1 MPSRRSYLAG
11 AGSMIAAAAGC
22 TSGGDE
28 TPDGDVT
35 PTDDGKTSTNDGETP
50 TPPPDGVELADI
62 GARKAVTYESTLGS
76 GGVLAAE
83 GRQYVVASVVTG
95 VETTAAAFALAA
107 SGESYD
113 PGLPDTAGGLNRSVA
128 GRSGQPLGSGGFD
141 PGETA
146 VLAFVV
152 PSPLSAPAAEIR
164 YDGDAG
170 PWPLGGSA
178 RRTLAAPE
186 PRYELA
192 SFEAPETV
200 DQGRSLSASVTVR
213 NVSDTDGR
221 FLAALYWPTE
231 LADDDESHLLERS
244 VAAGETATFERSIDT
259 RYTTSEDGP
268 VSLRLRGHVAAERTV
283 RVTGAETPS

>member
-22 TSGGDE
+22 TLGVPA

-35 PTDDGKTSTNDGETP
+35 PTDDGETP

-107 SGESYD
+107 GDETYD

-128 GRSGQPLGSGGFD
+128 GRSGQPLGGEFN
-141 PGETA
+141 PGSTA
-146 VLAFVV
+146 ILAFVV

-164 YDGDAG
+164 C
-170 PWPLGGSA
+170 
-178 RRTLAAPE
+178 RR
-186 PRYELA
+186 R
-192 SFEAPETV
+192 
-200 DQGRSLSASVTVR
+200 
-213 NVSDTDGR
+213 
-221 FLAALYWPTE
+221 
-231 LADDDESHLLERS
+231 
-244 VAAGETATFERSIDT
+244 
-259 RYTTSEDGP
+259 
-268 VSLRLRGHVAAERTV
+268 
-283 RVTGAETPS
+283 